1 MNKQKTLKTIQM
13 RVAAVLAGVL
23 CTAALTASAQEG
35 RSEEYVSYPQAFIS
49 LQAGGQTTFTDYNN
63 WKLFTPT
70 ASIGVGV
77 HFTPVI
83 GARLHVNGIWNK
95 SAICTESVDEKFK
108 YKYATADLDVMLNM
122 VNLIAKGNYHP
133 LNVYLIGGVGIN
145 YAWDNDDVPALRSH
159 IATIDGRNR
168 LTHNYRIGTMLDVR
182 VAPNWSVNLE
192 VAGNSLGDRFNSKNS
207 GSSDW
212 QLTAQV
218 GVTYRFGKALR
229 LKSSKKEADV
239 AVVEPAALAIASEP
253 TPASTNTEVVKPETK
268 PAPAPTPKPEPQ
280 PAPAPAPAK
289 PAVTAP
295 KDISRNIF
303 FDIREATITPTEQV
317 KLAEVAKWLKE
328 NPSAKVTVTGYA
340 DRETGT
346 ATINSRLSRQ
356 RAETVAKELTKK
368 YGIKASRIATKSKGD
383 TEQPFTDNDMNRVS
397 IVVANVD
404 GD

>member
-13 RVAAVLAGVL
+13 WVAAVLAGVL

-145 YAWDNDDVPALRSH
+145 YAWDNDDVPALRSY

-229 LKSSKKEADV
+229 LKSSKKEVNAGT
-239 AVVEPAALAIASEP
+239 VEPAAVDVVPE
-253 TPASTNTEVVKPETK
+253 TVPASTSVEVVKPEPK
-268 PAPAPTPKPEPQ
+268 PAPAP
-280 PAPAPAPAK
+280 APTPAPAK
-289 PAVTAP
+289 PAVTVP

-303 FDIREATITPTEQV
+303 FEIRNAKIAPAEQA

-328 NPSAKVTVTGYA
+328 NPTAKVVVTGYA
-340 DRETGT
+340 DKETGT
-346 ATINSRLSRQ
+346 EAINARLSRL
-356 RAETVAKELTKK
+356 RAESVAKELTRR
-368 YGIKASRIATKSKGD
+368 YGIEESRITTKSKGD
-383 TEQPFTDNDMNRVS
+383 TEQPFADNDMNRVS
-397 IVVANVD
+397 IIVANAD
-404 GD
+404 

>member
-1 MNKQKTLKTIQM
+1 MNLQLISKHLQE
-13 RVAAVLAGVL
+13 RAAAVLAGVL
-23 CTAALTASAQEG
+23 CTAAVSASAQEG
-35 RSEEYVSYPQAFIS
+35 RSEDYVSYPQAFIS

-63 WKLFTPT
+63 WKLVTPT

-95 SAICTESVDEKFK
+95 NAICTESFDEKFK

-145 YAWDNDDVPALRSH
+145 YAWDNDDVPALRNY
-159 IATIDGRNR
+159 IATIDSRNR
-168 LTHNYRIGTMLDVR
+168 LTHNYRVGTMLDVR

-192 VAGNSLGDRFNSKNS
+192 VAGNSLGDRFNSKES
-207 GSSDW
+207 GSGDW

-218 GVTYRFGKALR
+218 GVTYKFGRALKLR
-229 LKSSKKEADV
+229 SSKKEAN
-239 AVVEPAALAIASEP
+239 AGTVEPAAVDVVPE
-253 TPASTNTEVVKPETK
+253 TVPASTSVEVVKPEPK
-268 PAPAPTPKPEPQ
+268 PAPAP
-280 PAPAPAPAK
+280 APTPAPAK
-289 PAVTAP
+289 PAVTVP

-303 FDIREATITPTEQV
+303 FEIRDAKIAPAEQA

-328 NPSAKVTVTGYA
+328 NPTAKVVVTGYA
-340 DRETGT
+340 DKETGT
-346 ATINSRLSRQ
+346 EAINARLSRL
-356 RAETVAKELTKK
+356 RAESVAKELTRR
-368 YGIKASRIATKSKGD
+368 YGIEESRITTKSKGD
-383 TEQPFTDNDMNRVS
+383 TEQPFADNDMNRVS
-397 IVVANVD
+397 IIVANAD

>member
-1 MNKQKTLKTIQM
+1 MNLQLISKHLQE
-13 RVAAVLAGVL
+13 RAAAVLAGVL
-23 CTAALTASAQEG
+23 CTAAVSASAQEG
-35 RSEEYVSYPQAFIS
+35 RSEDYVSYPQAFIS

-63 WKLFTPT
+63 WKLVTPT

-95 SAICTESVDEKFK
+95 NAICTESFDEKFK

-145 YAWDNDDVPALRSH
+145 YAWDNDDVPALRNY
-159 IATIDGRNR
+159 IATIDSRNR
-168 LTHNYRIGTMLDVR
+168 LTHNYRVGTMLDVR

-192 VAGNSLGDRFNSKNS
+192 VAGNSLGDRFNSKES
-207 GSSDW
+207 GSGDW

-218 GVTYRFGKALR
+218 GVTYKFGRALKLR
-229 LKSSKKEADV
+229 SSKKEVNAGT
-239 AVVEPAALAIASEP
+239 VEPAAVDVVPE
-253 TPASTNTEVVKPETK
+253 TVPASTSVEVVKPEPK
-268 PAPAPTPKPEPQ
+268 PAPAP
-280 PAPAPAPAK
+280 APTPAPAK

-303 FDIREATITPTEQV
+303 FEIRDAKIAPAEQA

-328 NPSAKVTVTGYA
+328 NPTAKVVVTGYA
-340 DRETGT
+340 DKETGT
-346 ATINSRLSRQ
+346 EAINARLSRL
-356 RAETVAKELTKK
+356 RAESVAKELTRR
-368 YGIKASRIATKSKGD
+368 YGIEESRITTKSKGD
-383 TEQPFTDNDMNRVS
+383 TEQPFADNDMNRVS
-397 IVVANVD
+397 VIVANAD
-404 GD
+404 